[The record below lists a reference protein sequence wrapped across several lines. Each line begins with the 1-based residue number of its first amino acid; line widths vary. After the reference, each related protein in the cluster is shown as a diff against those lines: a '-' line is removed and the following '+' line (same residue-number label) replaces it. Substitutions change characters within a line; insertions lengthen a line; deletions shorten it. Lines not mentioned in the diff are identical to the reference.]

1 LSACYV
7 DTSAVVAVLLGEPG
21 AGAVRGALARYSEA
35 HSSNLLEAEL
45 RSVLAREGIPWERAS
60 AAMTGWHWVYPDRSL
75 GEECQRVLGKGF
87 LHGSDLWHVACA
99 LYLAPGPGGID
110 FVTLDRRQAK
120 VASAVGLRTVG
131 VIDLPRGR

>member
-1 LSACYV
+1 
-7 DTSAVVAVLLGEPG
+7 VVAVLLGEHG
-21 AGAVRGALARYSEA
+21 AGAVRTALARYSAA

-45 RSVLAREGIPWERAS
+45 RSVLAREGIAWERAS
-60 AAMTGWHWVYPDRSL
+60 AVLSGWHWVYPDRSL
-75 GEECQRVLGKGF
+75 GAECERILAKGL

-120 VASAVGLRTVG
+120 VASAVGLKAVG
-131 VIDLPRGR
+131 

>member
-1 LSACYV
+1 MSACYV

-21 AGAVRGALARYSEA
+21 AGTVRGALARYSEA

-45 RSVLAREGIPWERAS
+45 RSVLAREGIAWERAS
-60 AAMTGWHWVYPDRSL
+60 ASMTGWRWVYPDRSL
-75 GEECQRVLGKGF
+75 GEECQRILAKGF

-131 VIDLPRGR
+131 VIDRAR